1 MHTLQ
6 STPVAAPGPSQG
18 RFVNLPILTRI
29 YPSVDGGVPPESP
42 QCGANGKRGGGPGT
56 RNGVPP
62 LLPAGGDDH
71 HAVAD
76 GLMAPGEARGEARAS
91 PPRGGL
97 LCDAGIGADAGGESV
112 DATEGVKISVHGS
125 PRRSLCLALP
135 QVVAQSRYKFFGRN
149 AKRLTHSQ
157 HREYRYRASGLD
169 HLPVAHTEAKGDHVL
184 LGQLMFHPVR
194 PNSVAQGAEVPAI
207 TVWDLSAG
215 THSFKAGSL
224 RARTPRTKVR
234 IGEGK
239 GGCKADHKSLYSV
252 CPDEPLSFAML
263 GEKPG
268 DLSDVHYGG
277 GECVSNER
285 SR

>member
-1 MHTLQ
+1 
-6 STPVAAPGPSQG
+6 
-18 RFVNLPILTRI
+18 
-29 YPSVDGGVPPESP
+29 
-42 QCGANGKRGGGPGT
+42 
-56 RNGVPP
+56 
-62 LLPAGGDDH
+62 
-71 HAVAD
+71 
-76 GLMAPGEARGEARAS
+76 
-91 PPRGGL
+91 
-97 LCDAGIGADAGGESV
+97 
-112 DATEGVKISVHGS
+112 
-125 PRRSLCLALP
+125 
-135 QVVAQSRYKFFGRN
+135 
-149 AKRLTHSQ
+149 
-157 HREYRYRASGLD
+157 
-169 HLPVAHTEAKGDHVL
+169 VAHTEAKGDHVL

-268 DLSDVHYGG
+268 DLSDVRRQPDRGRTLWPRKLLSYLRKRLFAHLFHYY
-277 GECVSNER
+277 S
-285 SR
+285 